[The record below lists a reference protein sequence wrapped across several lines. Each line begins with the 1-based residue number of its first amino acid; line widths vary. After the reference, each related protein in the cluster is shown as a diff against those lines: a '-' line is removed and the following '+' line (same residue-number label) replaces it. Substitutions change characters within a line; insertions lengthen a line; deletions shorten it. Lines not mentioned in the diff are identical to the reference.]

1 MLLKI
6 FTLAHVGISLAG
18 IAAGCALL
26 SRMLAGK
33 WSRRGS
39 AVFLGAMA
47 MTDITGFLF
56 PVHQF
61 LPSHA
66 VGIISLVVLSAAFY
80 AERFRQFHGAW
91 RKVYAI
97 GVVAALYLDV
107 FVALVQAFR
116 KIPTLNALAPTQT
129 EPPFKAAQLVALAG
143 FVILGVATAI
153 RFPKTPSTDGDG

>member
-1 MLLKI
+1 
-6 FTLAHVGISLAG
+6 
-18 IAAGCALL
+18 
-26 SRMLAGK
+26 MLAGK
-33 WSRRGS
+33 WSSRGS
-39 AVFLGAMA
+39 AMFLAAMA

-66 VGIISLVVLSAAFY
+66 VGIISLAVLSAAFY
-80 AERFRQFHGAW
+80 AQHFRRFHGAW

-129 EPPFKAAQLVALAG
+129 ESPFKATQLVALAG
-143 FVILGVATAI
+143 FVVLGVAAAI
-153 RFPKTPSTDGDG
+153 RFPQFPSTAADDRSSRGE

>member
-1 MLLKI
+1 MFLKL
-6 FTLAHVGISLAG
+6 FTLAHVSVSLAG

-26 SRMLAGK
+26 LRMLAGK
-33 WSRRGS
+33 WSRCGS
-39 AVFLGAMA
+39 ALFLGAMA

-66 VGIISLVVLSAAFY
+66 VGIISLVVLTAAFY
-80 AERFRQFHGAW
+80 AQRFRQFHGAW

-97 GVVAALYLDV
+97 GVVSALYLDV

-116 KIPTLNALAPTQT
+116 KVPILNALAPTQT
-129 EPPFKAAQLVALAG
+129 EPAFKLTQLVALAG
-143 FVILGVATAI
+143 FVVLGVATAI
-153 RFPKTPSTDGDG
+153 RFPQALQADGDS

>member
-1 MLLKI
+1 MLLKL
-6 FTLAHVGISLAG
+6 FTLAHVGVSLAG
-18 IAAGCALL
+18 IVAGGALL
-26 SRMLAGK
+26 FEMLTGK
-33 WSRRGS
+33 WSPRGS
-39 AVFLGAMA
+39 TLFFAAMA
-47 MTDITGFLF
+47 ATDITGFLF

-66 VGIISLVVLSAAFY
+66 VGIISLIVLSVALY
-80 AERFRQFHGAW
+80 AQRFRQFRGAW

-129 EPPFKAAQLVALAG
+129 EPAVKLTQLAALAG
-143 FVILGVATAI
+143 FVIIGVATAI
-153 RFPKTPSTDGDG
+153 RFPKISPADGEG